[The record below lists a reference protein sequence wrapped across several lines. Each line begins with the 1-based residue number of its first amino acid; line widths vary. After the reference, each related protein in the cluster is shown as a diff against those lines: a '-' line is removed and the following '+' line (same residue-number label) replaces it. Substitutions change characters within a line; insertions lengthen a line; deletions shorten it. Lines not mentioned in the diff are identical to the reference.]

1 MCVVKHLV
9 HIPCYNFS
17 MNEFSER
24 LKELRLSSG
33 LTQKEVAEKVG
44 LTKNALG
51 NYEAGIREPY
61 LTILI
66 KLCDLFDVSA
76 DYLLGRN
83 DSY

>member
-1 MCVVKHLV
+1 
-9 HIPCYNFS
+9 

-51 NYEAGIREPY
+51 NFEAGIREPS
-61 LTILI
+61 LNIL
-66 KLCDLFDVSA
+66 
-76 DYLLGRN
+76 N
-83 DSY
+83 